1 MQIDAIGPVEPPVA
15 EDPAATSTTSTER
28 VVAATLAGR
37 PPLTQRRLRVA
48 AESATWVA
56 RILVTWVASVVAFA
70 VLAFFLVKLVPG
82 DPVLVA
88 SGGRLSDED
97 YAQARAEFGLDLPLW
112 EQFATYMLQLLRLD
126 LGTSIVTGRPV
137 AADLAVRVP
146 ATLELITLG
155 LAGGLIAALL
165 LSHLVVTHKGSRWTR
180 PFIAYA
186 RSAGAL
192 PEYVLGILFIF
203 VFYTTLRLAPAPT
216 GRLSPLLTAPPP
228 ITGLSLLDALIA
240 GDLMAFGSYLEHLA
254 LPVIV
259 MVVAHTAILMK
270 TMIPSL
276 DTAIDAPST
285 RFRIAS
291 GAPRLAVYTG
301 IYRSAL
307 PPMVTMLGMLF
318 GLFVG
323 GAVVLEALFG
333 LGGTGQYAVDAV
345 NGSDVYALRSV
356 LVVIAA
362 VCLAVYLLID
372 IVNGILDPRRRTGR
386 TAEA

>member
-1 MQIDAIGPVEPPVA
+1 MLIDTTTEPAPQMAPSAVQPSGPVRDLVA
-15 EDPAATSTTSTER
+15 LRRRRVLAETAAWL
-28 VVAATLAGR
+28 V
-37 PPLTQRRLRVA
+37 
-48 AESATWVA
+48 
-56 RILVTWVASVVAFA
+56 RILLTWIASVIAFA

-88 SGGRLSDED
+88 SGGRLSGED
-97 YAQARAEFGLDLPLW
+97 YERARAELGLDLPLW
-112 EQFATYMLQLLRLD
+112 QQFGEYLMQLLRLD

-137 AADLAVRVP
+137 AEDLAVRVP

-155 LAGGLIAALL
+155 LAGGVIAALL
-165 LSHLVVTHKGSRWTR
+165 LSHLVVTHKGSWWTR
-180 PFIAYA
+180 PLIAYA

-192 PEYVLGILFIF
+192 PEYVLGIAFIF

-216 GRLSPLLTAPPP
+216 GRLSPMLIAPPTT
-228 ITGLSLLDALIA
+228 TGFSLLDALIA
-240 GDLMAFGSYLEHLA
+240 GDLRAFGSYAEHLT
-254 LPVIV
+254 LPVLV
-259 MVVAHTAILMK
+259 MIVAHTAILMK

-276 DTAIDAPST
+276 DAAIDAPST

-291 GAPRLAVYTG
+291 GASRRAVYIG

-307 PPMVTMLGMLF
+307 PSMITMLGMLF

-372 IVNGILDPRRRTGR
+372 IVNGVLDPRRRTGR
-386 TAEA
+386 KTEA